1 MRKMPF
7 LRITIYSIIGIYLT
21 GMSDVNLYLPA
32 ILLLIFGICMI
43 VTNLFDRFSSLK
55 FTGLFTLVFFICL
68 GAFAQKVQQLSF
80 STDHFSQYTND
91 QSKLLVKITS
101 AKRGYFSKYIGNV
114 DLVCKSDSCQ
124 RVSGKILVKS
134 SDHSL
139 GKGDHI
145 FVEGGIS
152 EFSIQENKYAFDQ
165 KRFYGNKGIFH
176 YTFSKNVT
184 LVKPNESLLNKYRE
198 KMKSKIDSLS
208 VSKRVKSVIT
218 AMILGDKSDLD
229 EVEGIFRK
237 TGTSHVLA
245 ISGLHV
251 GIIATLIFYLLSFM
265 PPSTEKVKYLIVI
278 ILVWLFC
285 LLSGAMPSTIRS
297 SIMLSCFL
305 IGRTLGRN
313 GLSYNYCF
321 AAAFFMLL
329 RQPGLIYDVGFQF
342 SFSAIIG
349 ILYFYEPIYRALQFK
364 GSLNYCWQLISMS
377 MAAQLM
383 ITPLS
388 LYYFHEF
395 PLLCLLTS
403 LIAIPSTFIV
413 IAFSLA
419 SIILSNDIFDFL
431 MIDYV
436 LNWFVESLL
445 SLLQIFAQNDAL
457 VLSNLFPDKLE
468 IGLYYA
474 LVFSISIFFQHQLNK
489 YLYIFVL
496 SFLLLVGYQF
506 KINHELS
513 NTCLV
518 VYAHKDA
525 VMIDVINAGA
535 VMHLYEEGI
544 KASQARWVASN
555 LRTKFKVA
563 KQKDIEIR
571 ADANQVLTIG
581 HFKVGIMNLPE
592 LDQSICD
599 ANLLLINTV
608 LPRGILAEYDQ
619 QIIDFGDN
627 AISSAQIN
635 KQFIKYLN

>member
-1 MRKMPF
+1 MPF

-21 GMSDVNLYLPA
+21 GIYDINLYLPA
-32 ILLLIFGICMI
+32 LLLLILGICMI
-43 VTNLFDRFSSLK
+43 VVNLFDRFNSWN
-55 FTGLFTLVFFICL
+55 FTGVIALVFFICL

-80 STDHFSQYTND
+80 CTDHFSQYSSD

-101 AKRGYFSKYIGNV
+101 VKSGYFSKYVGNV
-114 DLVCKSDSCQ
+114 DLVCKGDSCQ
-124 RVSGKILVKS
+124 RVSGRILVKS
-134 SDHSL
+134 PDHSL
-139 GKGDHI
+139 SKGDVI
-145 FVEGGIS
+145 LVEGGVS
-152 EFSIQENKYAFDQ
+152 EFPVQENKYAFDQ
-165 KRFYGNKGIFH
+165 NSFYANKGIFH
-176 YTFSKNVT
+176 HTFSKNIT
-184 LVKPNESLLNKYRE
+184 LLQPDESLLNKYRE
-198 KMKSKIDSLS
+198 KLRSKIDSLS
-208 VSKRVKSVIT
+208 VSRRVQSVIT
-218 AMILGDKSDLD
+218 AMILGDKSDLN

-285 LLSGAMPSTIRS
+285 LLSGGMPSTIRS
-297 SIMLSCFL
+297 SVMLSCFL
-305 IGRTLGRN
+305 VGKTLGRN

-349 ILYFYEPIYRALQFK
+349 ILYFYEPIYKALQFK
-364 GSLNYCWQLISMS
+364 GRLNYCWQLISMS

-395 PLLCLLTS
+395 PLLFLLTS

-419 SIILSNDIFDFL
+419 SIILSYDIFDFL
-431 MIDYV
+431 MLDYF
-436 LNWFVESLL
+436 LNWFVESFL

-468 IGLYYA
+468 IALYYA
-474 LVFSISIFFQHQLNK
+474 LVFSISIFFRHQLNR
-489 YLYIFVL
+489 YLYIFVF
-496 SFLLLVGYQF
+496 SFFLLVSYQF
-506 KINHELS
+506 KVNHELS

-518 VYAHKDA
+518 VYANEDA
-525 VMIDVINAGA
+525 VMVDVINAGA
-535 VMHLYEEGI
+535 VMHFYEEGI
-544 KASQARWVASN
+544 KSSQANWVASN
-555 LRTKFKVA
+555 IRTKFKVT
-563 KQKDIEIR
+563 KQKDIEIHT
-571 ADANQVLTIG
+571 DSNQVLTIG
-581 HFKVGIMNLPE
+581 RFKVGIMNRPE

-599 ANLLLINTV
+599 ANLLLVNTV
-608 LPRGILAEYDQ
+608 LSSEILAEYGQ
-619 QIIDFGDN
+619 EIIDFGDN
-627 AISSAQIN
+627 AIPNAQSN
-635 KQFIKYLN
+635 KQFIKYIN